1 MASAAARI
9 PQFSPSTMFVWRMV
23 AVLVLLAVSG
33 SASHNSTP
41 GVVAKL
47 AHKAEAQLST
57 DSTAVLDAMAL
68 RDAELIVRAA
78 TAEAGR
84 IVASASRV
92 AQVRCARG
100 GHWWWNPCHVTRGF
114 GCIAGRDD
122 LRMSAR
128 PRPPAWD
135 GRAVP
140 APMQRSRRVRQG
152 VPV

>member
-1 MASAAARI
+1 M
-9 PQFSPSTMFVWRMV
+9 WRMV

-114 GCIAGRDD
+114 GLHRRTRRLAHVGT
-122 LRMSAR
+122 SAPTR
-128 PRPPAWD
+128 L
-135 GRAVP
+135 GRACCARTDAAVT
-140 APMQRSRRVRQG
+140 ACATRGASVTRGGGDGAATRS
-152 VPV
+152 